1 MLRTAV
7 IRAPASST
15 RATIVASRSGT
26 WPSKTREP
34 HVIGTPAS
42 AMLSLTPIRL
52 PARRPVGAPPAPDTE
67 WWRLEVTPDDW
78 AEEPPQLLARLL
90 EQLLCKSA
98 HGPGHA
104 DAVALHLPMKRH
116 AMESE
121 PGGGARHVSSGVAQ
135 CAHDRI

>member
-1 MLRTAV
+1 MQRVPL
-7 IRAPASST
+7 
-15 RATIVASRSGT
+15 
-26 WPSKTREP
+26 
-34 HVIGTPAS
+34 
-42 AMLSLTPIRL
+42 
-52 PARRPVGAPPAPDTE
+52 APDTE

-90 EQLLCKSA
+90 EQLLRKSA

-135 CAHDRI
+135 CAHDRILLGILETREHRGRHRCRKDGEEWRETRGRDLSV